1 LIILENPT
9 PNIIE
14 KLSLRDVTPPAP
26 AEGSKSGTPN
36 IVRPSSLNY
45 KISLIEAVRSF
56 INKEK
61 LGPDQ

>member
-9 PNIIE
+9 QNIIE
-14 KLSLRDVTPPAP
+14 KITLRDSPVDGGEHTGPAP
-26 AEGSKSGTPN
+26 S

-61 LGPDQ
+61 LGPD